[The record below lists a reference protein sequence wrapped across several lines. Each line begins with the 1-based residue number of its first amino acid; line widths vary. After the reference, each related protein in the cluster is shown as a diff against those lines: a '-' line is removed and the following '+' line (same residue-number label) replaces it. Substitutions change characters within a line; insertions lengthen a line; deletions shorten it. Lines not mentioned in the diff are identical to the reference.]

1 VETGREGVLT
11 DGTGLVAT
19 FAVWEGRTMT
29 VATWSTEDLAL
40 IVGLAAGSKGM
51 GEAGSAAQAT
61 IVLGGPDLEAWERPR
76 RAHGQS
82 WKRCSS

>member
-61 IVLGGPDLEAWERPR
+61 IVLEAWERPR